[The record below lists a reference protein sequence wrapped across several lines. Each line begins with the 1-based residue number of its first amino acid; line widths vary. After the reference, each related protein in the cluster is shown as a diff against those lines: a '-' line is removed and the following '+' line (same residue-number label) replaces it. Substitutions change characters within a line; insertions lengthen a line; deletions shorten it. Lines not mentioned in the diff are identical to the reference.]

1 MSKLKFYVLCS
12 KGVAALKRHLRTI
25 PKTELFVVI
34 NTLDTD
40 FEKAAS
46 YFCESEGIEYAVTES
61 NGTCAQG
68 KNSLLDL
75 FVDSENDYAVCID
88 GDDYVT
94 EYGYQVY
101 SCLVK
106 GEKIPDVVALINQKG
121 IKRSLVTYF
130 ESPENDNSET
140 DPETIKGTSYYPF
153 KRDRSWWGNI
163 LAMPDDSSMKKW
175 AVQCRRY
182 IMPEE
187 THLRFTFLSKK
198 AASMFR
204 YDDRF
209 KIGEDTLMYLNYK
222 KAWAQGLIDLVHFD
236 EEPNPTYIYDSRVA
250 GVVATEKGKHEDSR
264 HPMQWVKILVEEY
277 NRYEDN
283 GWMVEATV
291 PVINK

>member
-1 MSKLKFYVLCS
+1 MNKLKFYVLCS
-12 KGVAALKRHLRTI
+12 KGMVALKRHLKTI
-25 PKTELFVVI
+25 PKNELFVVI
-34 NTLDTD
+34 NTLDIN

-46 YFCESEGIEYAVTES
+46 YFCKSEGIEHAVTAS
-61 NGTCAQG
+61 NGRAAQG
-68 KNSLLDL
+68 KNSLLEL
-75 FVDSENDYAVCID
+75 FVDSKNDYAVCID

-101 SCLVK
+101 SCLIK
-106 GEKIPDVVALINQKG
+106 GKKIPDVVALINQKG
-121 IKRSLVTYF
+121 IKRSLVNYF
-130 ESPENDNSET
+130 TSPENDNSET
-140 DPETIKGTSYYPF
+140 NPESIKGISYYPF
-153 KRDRSWWGNI
+153 KRDRSWWNNI

-204 YDDRF
+204 YDNRF
-209 KIGEDTLMYLNYK
+209 RIGEDTIMYLNYK
-222 KAWAQGLIDLVHFD
+222 KAWADGLIDLVHFD
-236 EEPNPTYIYDSRVA
+236 EEPNPTYIYDSRVN
-250 GVVATEKGKHEDSR
+250 GVVAQVKGEYGKSQ

-277 NRYEDN
+277 CRYEDN
-283 GWMVEATV
+283 GMMVDATV